1 MFYCRMEDD
10 LTRFLTSNGVASDTL
25 EILEKE
31 SVNSCEIFFSLNQDH
46 LSKLLSIGVKVG
58 QHALSLLRERCDGS
72 TEVSIVTITIVDVAT
87 S

>member
-1 MFYCRMEDD
+1 MEDD

-58 QHALSLLRERCDGS
+58 QHALLVKLLRERCDGS

>member
-31 SVNSCEIFFSLNQDH
+31 SVNSCEIFFSFKSGSFIKTIINRCQ
-46 LSKLLSIGVKVG
+46 SWSARTVG
-58 QHALSLLRERCDGS
+58 K
-72 TEVSIVTITIVDVAT
+72 T